1 MTIETTKQ
9 RTKEQTTERYER
21 GLAKLHEIDGKAGE
35 EVLAALSDISPDF
48 ARLLIEFGFGDVYSR
63 PTLDLRTKEIA
74 VVAALTAM
82 GAAAPQ
88 LKVHLNAA
96 LNVGV
101 TREEITET
109 MILMGVYAGFPA
121 ALNGLF
127 AAKAV
132 FAERGLMA

>member
-1 MTIETTKQ
+1 MTTD
-9 RTKEQTTERYER
+9 RYQL
-21 GLAKLHEIDGKAGE
+21 GLAKLREIDGHAGE
-35 EVLAALSDISPDF
+35 AVIDALADIAPDF
-48 ARLLIEFGFGDVYSR
+48 GRLLIEFAFGDIYAR
-63 PTLDLRTKEIA
+63 PALDLRTKEIA

-82 GAAAPQ
+82 GNATPQ

-101 TREEITET
+101 SREEIVET
-109 MILMGVYAGFPA
+109 MMLMGVYAGFPA

-132 FAERGLMA
+132 FAERGV

>member
-1 MTIETTKQ
+1 
-9 RTKEQTTERYER
+9 
-21 GLAKLHEIDGKAGE
+21 
-35 EVLAALSDISPDF
+35 LSDISPDF

-82 GAAAPQ
+82 GTAAPQ

-109 MILMGVYAGFPA
+109 MILMGVYAG
-121 ALNGLF
+121 G
-127 AAKAV
+127 V
-132 FAERGLMA
+132 ERLVCRQGRIRRAGFDGVRARR